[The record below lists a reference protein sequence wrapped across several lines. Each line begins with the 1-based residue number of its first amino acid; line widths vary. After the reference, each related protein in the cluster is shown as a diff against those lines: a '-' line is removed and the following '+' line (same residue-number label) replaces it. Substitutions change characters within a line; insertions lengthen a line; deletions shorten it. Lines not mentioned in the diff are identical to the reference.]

1 MSKSRNKT
9 SNNSEWRLA
18 NVYETKDNINS
29 VVYAGLNFPV
39 EDNPGEKSFREVSFE
54 THRASH

>member
-1 MSKSRNKT
+1 MA
-9 SNNSEWRLA
+9 WRLT
-18 NVYETKDNINS
+18 NVFETKDNINS